1 MQPIQAFK
9 SFRVTALGSVNRFGF
24 GHSGGDYFFCLC
36 QFALVRPLVSE
47 MRQCSW
53 FVVRGVAC
61 LAMIINDKW
70 PAQPRS
76 STCLALPGFDRR
88 AWLPLARRPAY

>member
-1 MQPIQAFK
+1 
-9 SFRVTALGSVNRFGF
+9 
-24 GHSGGDYFFCLC
+24 LC
-36 QFALVRPLVSE
+36 QFALVRPLILK
-47 MRQCSW
+47 MRQCSC

-76 STCLALPGFDRR
+76 STCLALPGFD
-88 AWLPLARRPAY
+88 